1 MRRTRSGGDA
11 RFWGL
16 LLVGLCVA
24 IYGWHAQQFAQH
36 VGQPVI
42 PGDGTVHPGEVLER
56 IAAYGVAGRQAYVAF
71 LSLACLVP
79 VAGSLVMLRLYET
92 LGEPRKHRRRLGLAA
107 ALPAVCA
114 LSENTLLAL
123 LAMTY
128 PSGGLA
134 LATLAYAMTV
144 AKLLACAAALL
155 ALAVVASGW
164 LRRQVDAD
172 PHETI

>member
-1 MRRTRSGGDA
+1 
-11 RFWGL
+11 
-16 LLVGLCVA
+16 
-24 IYGWHAQQFAQH
+24 
-36 VGQPVI
+36 VI
-42 PGDGTVHPGEVLER
+42 AGDGTVHPGQVLEL
-56 IAAYGVAGRQAYVAF
+56 IAAYGVAGRRAYVAF

-92 LGEPRKHRRRLGLAA
+92 LSEPRKPLRRLTLVA

-114 LSENTLLAL
+114 LLENTLLAL

-128 PSGGLA
+128 PAGGLA
-134 LATLAYAMTV
+134 LATLAYAATV
-144 AKLLACAAALL
+144 AKALACAGAVL

-164 LRRQVDAD
+164 LRRRVDAD